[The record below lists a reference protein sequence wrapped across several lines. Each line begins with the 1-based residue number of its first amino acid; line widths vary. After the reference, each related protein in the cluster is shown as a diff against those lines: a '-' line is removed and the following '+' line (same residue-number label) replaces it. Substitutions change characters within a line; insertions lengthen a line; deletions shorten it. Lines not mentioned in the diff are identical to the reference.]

1 MLGAMTSSASRSP
14 VVRAVARVSRGL
26 VALLDGLRRLLLN
39 LLLLVL
45 IGAAA
50 LWAWQRLRTPA
61 LQDQTTLVLELAG
74 PIVEQAGSGGTR
86 SQLLAQLRGGG
97 EAKTRLRDVLAVLD
111 AAARDPQVT
120 QLLLLT
126 DGLQGTGLVTLR
138 EVAAG
143 IERFEA
149 AGKKVVAWGSGYDQ
163 RQYYLAAHA
172 GEVWLHP
179 MGMVLVEGYGRYRS
193 YYKEAFDRI
202 GVSANVVR
210 AGKFKNAAE
219 TLSASGPSPET
230 VESDRALYGSL
241 WASWL
246 AGVERARKLPAGSIM
261 AAIDSLPGALQA
273 VGGDAAQFALKGKQ
287 VDALKTRDELRAAMI
302 ERGAADEK
310 NKTFRQVSFG
320 EYLARHV
327 SLPKG
332 GDTVGVVVAQGEIV
346 DGRAGPGLVGG
357 LSTAELIRKAREADD
372 VKAVV
377 LRINSPGGS
386 AFGSELVRRELELTR
401 AAGKPV
407 VVSMGD
413 LAASGGYWIAL
424 AADEVIADEATVT
437 GSIGVVGMLP
447 SAEQA
452 LGKAGIRSA
461 GTTTTWLAGA
471 MDVKRSPEPRLITLV
486 QTTIDR
492 LYADFIGRVAAARKL
507 PRDKVEAVAE
517 GRVWS
522 GKDALPLALVDRL
535 GSFDDA
541 VAAAAKRAKLAAGS
555 APRLRWF
562 EVEPGR
568 LQRWLQRLGLAPAS
582 AARWALLLGA
592 AEAPSPAEALTLAP
606 LAAHPLAFAIAE
618 ELGWLAEVAAGQRP
632 FVAAT
637 HCLCAAP

>member
-1 MLGAMTSSASRSP
+1 MTTKTPRSF
-14 VVRAVARVSRGL
+14 VVRAARGFVAV
-26 VALLDGLRRLLLN
+26 LDGLRRLLLN
-39 LLLLVL
+39 LLLLAL

-61 LQDQTTLVLELAG
+61 LHDKTTLVLELSG
-74 PIVEQAGSGGTR
+74 SIVDQA
-86 SQLLAQLRGGG
+86 RGGG
-97 EAKTRLRDVLAVLD
+97 ARSQALDRLRGQGGESHLRLRDVLAGLD

-138 EVAAG
+138 EVAASL
-143 IERFEA
+143 ERFKA
-149 AGKKVVAWGSGYDQ
+149 TGKKVVAWGSGYDQ

-172 GEVWLHP
+172 NEVWLHP
-179 MGMVLVEGYGRYRS
+179 MGMVLVEGYGRWRS
-193 YYKEAFDRI
+193 YYKEAFDRL

-210 AGKFKNAAE
+210 AGRYKNAAE
-219 TLSASGPSPET
+219 TFTASGPSAET

-241 WASWL
+241 WASWQ
-246 AGVERARKLPAGSIM
+246 AGVERARKLPAGSTM
-261 AAIDSLPGALQA
+261 AVIDSLPGALQA
-273 VGGDAAQFALKGKQ
+273 VGGDTAKFALNSKQ
-287 VDALKTRDELRAAMI
+287 VDALKTRDEMRAALI

-320 EYLARHV
+320 EFLARHV
-327 SLPKG
+327 PAPEG
-332 GDTVGVVVAQGEIV
+332 NEIVGVVVAQGEIV
-346 DGRAGPGLVGG
+346 DGRTGPGLIGG
-357 LSTAELIRKAREADD
+357 LSTAELIRRAREAED
-372 VKAVV
+372 VKALV
-377 LRINSPGGS
+377 LRVNSPGGS

-413 LAASGGYWIAL
+413 VAASGGYWISL
-424 AADEVIADEATVT
+424 AADEVIADEATIT

-447 SAEQA
+447 SAEEA
-452 LGKAGIRSA
+452 LGKVGIRGA

-471 MDVKRSPEPRLITLV
+471 MDVKRTPEPRLVALV
-486 QTTIDR
+486 QTVIDS
-492 LYADFIGRVAAARKL
+492 LYTDFIGRVATARKL
-507 PRDKVEAVAE
+507 SPDKVEAVAQ

-522 GKDALPLALVDRL
+522 GKDALPLSLVDRL

-541 VAAAAKRAKLAAGS
+541 VAAAARRAKLAEGRV
-555 APRLRWF
+555 PRLRWI

-568 LQRWLQRLGLAPAS
+568 LQKWLQRLGLS
-582 AARWALLLGA
+582 LEGAARWAAVADSAVAPEA
-592 AEAPSPAEALTLAP
+592 ALAAAAP
-606 LAAHPLAFAIAE
+606 LMGPALAASLTGD
-618 ELGWLAEVAAGQRP
+618 LGWLAEVATGQRP